1 MAQLRY
7 SFHVK
12 SLRPC
17 SVDKE
22 KEKVGKNL
30 RNLIFMIRFAFLQSW
45 FESQLCSSIH
55 YCESSQRGGGTEVE
69 EEEHRNSSSTQQCR
83 GWWRGDQNSVGF
95 LLDPRLR

>member
-45 FESQLCSSIH
+45 FESQLGSSIC
-55 YCESSQRGGGTEVE
+55 CESSQRGGGTEVE